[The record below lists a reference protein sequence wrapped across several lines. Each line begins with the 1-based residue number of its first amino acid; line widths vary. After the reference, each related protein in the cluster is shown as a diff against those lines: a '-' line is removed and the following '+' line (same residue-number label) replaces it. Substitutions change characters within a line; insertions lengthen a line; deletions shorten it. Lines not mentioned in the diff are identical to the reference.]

1 MSENGPIFYN
11 FSMTSEIILRYDG
24 QFSDFRDIDRSIV
37 CNFIE
42 RNVVKGFFMD
52 LHGRLG
58 NTVHCTANISVVKIT
73 LFNCVRVST
82 VILL

>member
-1 MSENGPIFYN
+1 MLHNMSENRPIFYS
-11 FSMTSEIILRYDG
+11 FSMTTEIILRYDG

-58 NTVHCTANISVVKIT
+58 NTVC
-73 LFNCVRVST
+73 
-82 VILL
+82 